1 MVQCSP
7 AATGARRAEVWI
19 EGLREPRQKRKGT
32 QRRRRGREELQ
43 GQSFGGGASGGAS
56 RGGAS
61 GAELRAE
68 APRPGRSCR
77 IRCRM
82 ASASPVATMSGRGAR
97 NLLQFLRLVGQLKVS
112 GHREGCLSSR
122 LRRERPGPSAGQ
134 PGFRSPPGLRPAPFL
149 GSPRLV
155 GPAEEA
161 LP

>member
-1 MVQCSP
+1 ML
-7 AATGARRAEVWI
+7 TGCHRGQKGGSLDRRVE
-19 EGLREPRQKRKGT
+19 ETLRQKRKGT
-32 QRRRRGREELQ
+32 QRRRGREELQ
-43 GQSFGGGASGGAS
+43 GRRFG
-56 RGGAS
+56 GGAS

-68 APRPGRSCR
+68 APRPARSCS

-122 LRRERPGPSAGQ
+122 LRGERPGPSAGQ